1 MVSEA
6 AILALGSSACVQPP
20 AEELLPTT
28 DPVELLLLT
37 VAVTVVP
44 QVVTI
49 VEELIGLELLE
60 LLLPLPPEQLC
71 AVPPPVQLSVLL
83 AVDSLPLPLPHPP
96 DNSPQSGGGSSSR
109 GSECCFCN

>member
-1 MVSEA
+1 M
-6 AILALGSSACVQPP
+6 ALGSSACVQPP

-83 AVDSLPLPLPHPP
+83 AVDSLLLPHPP

-109 GSECCFCN
+109 GSECCFCS